1 MPTSAT
7 AMKAKIDQNA
17 QAVSKPGKWTFM
29 PKKPVIS
36 VSGSRI
42 TENTVS
48 TRKTSFCRWEITD
61 SFVSSSAST
70 TSL

>member
-1 MPTSAT
+1 MTP
-7 AMKAKIDQNA
+7 KIVQNA
-17 QAVSKPGKWTFM
+17 QTVPKPGKWTFM

-42 TENTVS
+42 TEKTV
-48 TRKTSFCRWEITD
+48 RIRRMSFWRWLMTD
-61 SFVSSSAST
+61 SFVSSSASI